1 MKQNMVGW
9 FEIPVTDMDRAK
21 KFYETV
27 FKLKISIHDMG
38 GLVMGWFPNAEDT
51 NSPGAPGSLVMHKDF
66 YKPSK
71 EGILIYFSSEDVNNE
86 LSRIEKSGGTIL
98 HQKTLI
104 SEDIGYMAVFIDSE
118 GNRIALHSKL

>member
-51 NSPGAPGSLVMHKDF
+51 KGQCLERKQLQKVWKQVLVA
-66 YKPSK
+66 K
-71 EGILIYFSSEDVNNE
+71 E
-86 LSRIEKSGGTIL
+86 
-98 HQKTLI
+98 
-104 SEDIGYMAVFIDSE
+104 
-118 GNRIALHSKL
+118 